1 MQYHDSVI
9 LVYAKAPIE
18 RKVNSRLIPDIG
30 VQAAT
35 KLQHDLIHD
44 RLSML
49 SAANLCDVRLMCA
62 LDSRHECFLQ
72 CAKQYPVTLF
82 EQAGNDLGE
91 RIFNGLS
98 QALEIYDYCIVIGTD
113 APSLDSEII
122 RQVIQKL
129 HSGSEVVVV
138 PAEDGGYVL
147 IAMREAHVFLFHDI
161 NWGSAEV
168 MQQTAD
174 KLRKKNLSFEV
185 LASCW
190 DVDRPDDYQ
199 RYLNLLREK
208 RSN

>member
-1 MQYHDSVI
+1 MRYDDSVI
-9 LVYAKAPIE
+9 LLYAKAPIE
-18 RKVNSRLIPDIG
+18 NKVNSRLIPDIG

-35 KLQHDLIHD
+35 RLQHDLIHD

-49 SAANLCDVRLMCA
+49 SVANLCDVRLMCA
-62 LDSRHECFLQ
+62 LDMRHECFLQ

-91 RIFNGLS
+91 RIFNGIS
-98 QALEIYDYCIVIGTD
+98 QALEVYKYCIVIGTD
-113 APSLDSEII
+113 APSLDSETI
-122 RQVIQKL
+122 RQVIEKL

-147 IAMREAHVFLFHDI
+147 IAMREAHEFLFQEI
-161 NWGSAEV
+161 NWGSTEV
-168 MQQTAD
+168 MQQTVD
-174 KLRKKNLSFEV
+174 SLRENNISFEA

-190 DVDRPDDYQ
+190 DVDRLDDYQ
-199 RYLNLLREK
+199 RYLNLLGEK

>member
-1 MQYHDSVI
+1 MQYDDSVI

-30 VQAAT
+30 VKAAT

-49 SAANLCDVRLMCA
+49 SAAKLCDVRLMCA
-62 LDSRHECFLQ
+62 LDMRHECFLQ
-72 CAKQYPVTLF
+72 CAKQYPVALF
-82 EQAGNDLGE
+82 EQAGIDLGE
-91 RIFNGLS
+91 RIFNGIS
-98 QALEIYDYCIVIGTD
+98 QALEVYRYCIVIGTD

-122 RQVIQKL
+122 RRVIEKL
-129 HSGSEVVVV
+129 HSGSDVVVV

-147 IAMREAHVFLFHDI
+147 IAMREAHEFLFQGI

-174 KLRKKNLSFEV
+174 KLKNKNISFEA
-185 LASCW
+185 LAPCW
-190 DVDRPDDYQ
+190 DVDRLDDYQ
-199 RYLNLLREK
+199 RYLNFVSEK
-208 RSN
+208 AE